1 MLKRNGIQKGER
13 VKMLKILV
21 SLGILLFTFGC
32 DGSMIYKPDL
42 EEEFDEI
49 SVVLNPRLQ
58 QDVNG
63 YFHLQLNK
71 EKWQTLHRIEGL
83 AFTSD
88 TTAYVPNL
96 RVEWESSHYWYMG
109 DTLGYFVRRTINS
122 DGQYGSLD
130 TSYAIGF
137 EGHEVPTTNQVSY
150 SNGYGEINNM
160 IAPVQ
165 TMVGDTM
172 YIWATYFE
180 WAFTDWKT
188 IEIPI
193 VLD

>member
-1 MLKRNGIQKGER
+1 MLFRSIKTLIT
-13 VKMLKILV
+13 LIV
-21 SLGILLFTFGC
+21 SCLLISCETLISSE
-32 DGSMIYKPDL
+32 DEYADL
-42 EEEFDEI
+42 AFDM
-49 SVVLNPRLQ
+49 RLT
-58 QDVNG
+58 QDTNG
-63 YFHLQLNK
+63 YYHLVLSRNT
-71 EKWQTLHRIEGL
+71 WQTLHRVSGSITNEG
-83 AFTSD
+83 FG
-88 TTAYVPNL
+88 VENF
-96 RVEWESSHYWYMG
+96 RVEWESNLYWYMG
-109 DTLGYFVRRTINS
+109 DSLGYFIRRTINS
-122 DGQYGSLD
+122 DGQYVSLD
-130 TSYAIGF
+130 TSYVIGF

-180 WAFTDWKT
+180 WANTDWTT

>member
-32 DGSMIYKPDL
+32 EDWSRGPGVT
-42 EEEFDEI
+42 EEFDEI
-49 SVVLNPRLQ
+49 SVYLNPRLPK
-58 QDVNG
+58 DNNG
-63 YFHLQLNK
+63 YYHLQIDMGR
-71 EKWQTLHRIEGL
+71 WQTLHRIEGL

-96 RVEWESSHYWYMG
+96 RVEWESNLYWYLG
-109 DTLGYFVRRTINS
+109 DTLGYFIRRTINS
-122 DGQYGSLD
+122 DGQYVSLD

>member
-1 MLKRNGIQKGER
+1 MSGTED
-13 VKMLKILV
+13 
-21 SLGILLFTFGC
+21 S
-32 DGSMIYKPDL
+32 
-42 EEEFDEI
+42 
-49 SVVLNPRLQ
+49 
-58 QDVNG
+58 NG
-63 YFHLQLNK
+63 YYHLTLDRT
-71 EKWQTLHRIEGL
+71 KWQTIHRVSGVVTDDNHNFVEL
-83 AFTSD
+83 FWM
-88 TTAYVPNL
+88 
-96 RVEWESSHYWYMG
+96 EWESDLYWYLG
-109 DTLGYFVRRTINS
+109 DTLGYFIRRTINS
-122 DGQYGSLD
+122 DGQYVSLD